1 MLPTTNNFFSTFFS
15 PSQRI
20 SHGRREERVGRYDL
34 EGGMGWRRGLE
45 SNQHKKALQTFP

>member
-20 SHGRREERVGRYDL
+20 SHRIEEGVGRYDL
-34 EGGMGWRRGLE
+34 EVADGMEARAGIE
-45 SNQHKKALQTFP
+45 PA